1 MHGLQDIVFELR
13 YRSTQHDTTV
23 SFLACQKHYLEVY
36 TFTGIY
42 FKFAPADGP
51 CRRTQIQR
59 NPVELFLACA
69 PNDRKDCRLPVS
81 GEYTILIIGYI
92 FGFYMAWNIG
102 ANDVANSMASA
113 VGAKAITIRQAIFI
127 AAILNV
133 LGATFIGSHV
143 TNTIRKGIVS
153 TQVLG
158 DPQLALIGALS
169 ALLAA
174 ALWISFATWK
184 SLPVSTTHSIV
195 GAMIGFGIMAG
206 GFDVI
211 NWLKLGAVV
220 MSWIISPVFSMVIA
234 FVLFKSIVRLI
245 LSKNDAKTAAF
256 RWSPVFIGIACFV
269 VVLSFLFKTPLGKK
283 LAIGT
288 PMALII
294 ALVMACL
301 LGMAGKMLIK
311 YFVMGRKNNG
321 VEEIFRRI
329 QIGTS
334 CYVALAQG
342 ANDVANAIGP
352 LAVIYFLV
360 HTGAVGAKVPVPIF
374 LLLFGGVGI
383 ACGIWMAGYRVMT
396 TIGTKITTL
405 TNTRGFCVDFSAAT
419 TVLLASKM
427 GLPVSTTHAAVGGV
441 MGVGLARGMEA
452 VNFRIV
458 LQIVLYWVL
467 TVPAA
472 AITSM
477 LIFWMIRL
485 FY

>member
-1 MHGLQDIVFELR
+1 
-13 YRSTQHDTTV
+13 
-23 SFLACQKHYLEVY
+23 
-36 TFTGIY
+36 
-42 FKFAPADGP
+42 
-51 CRRTQIQR
+51 
-59 NPVELFLACA
+59 
-69 PNDRKDCRLPVS
+69 
-81 GEYTILIIGYI
+81 
-92 FGFYMAWNIG
+92 MAWNIG

-133 LGATFIGSHV
+133 AGATFIGSHV

-153 TQVLG
+153 TQVLT
-158 DPQLALIGALS
+158 DPDIALVGAFS

-174 ALWISFATWK
+174 ALWVSFATWK

-206 GFDVI
+206 GMDVI
-211 NWLKLGAVV
+211 NWGKLGAVV
-220 MSWIISPVFSMVIA
+220 MSWIISPVLSLIIA
-234 FVLFKSIVRLI
+234 YILFHIIIRFILSRQNALAAAVRL
-245 LSKNDAKTAAF
+245 
-256 RWSPVFIGIACFV
+256 SPVFIGSACFI

-283 LAIGT
+283 FSISM
-288 PMALII
+288 PMALMA
-294 ALVMACL
+294 ALIVSGILGL
-301 LGMAGKMLIK
+301 LGKALINR
-311 YFVMGRKNNG
+311 FVNRAAKSATA
-321 VEEIFRRI
+321 EEIFRRI

-360 HTGAVGAKVPVPIF
+360 KTGSIGEKVPVPFF

-383 ACGIWMAGYRVMT
+383 ACGIWMAGYRVMS

-405 TNTRGFCVDFSAAT
+405 TNTRGFCVDFAAAS

-427 GLPVSTTHAAVGGV
+427 GLPVSTTHASVGGV

-452 VNFRIV
+452 VNFRII
-458 LQIVLYWVL
+458 LQIMLYWVL

-477 LIFWMIRL
+477 VLFLLIKSIL
-485 FY
+485 

>member
-1 MHGLQDIVFELR
+1 M
-13 YRSTQHDTTV
+13 T
-23 SFLACQKHYLEVY
+23 
-36 TFTGIY
+36 
-42 FKFAPADGP
+42 P
-51 CRRTQIQR
+51 
-59 NPVELFLACA
+59 
-69 PNDRKDCRLPVS
+69 
-81 GEYTILIIGYI
+81 EYYILIIGYI

-127 AAILNV
+127 AGILNV
-133 LGATFIGSHV
+133 AGAVFIGSHV
-143 TNTIRKGIVS
+143 TQTIRKGIVS
-153 TQVLG
+153 TDILS
-158 DPQLALIGALS
+158 DPHVALIGALS

-174 ALWISFATWK
+174 ALWVSFATWK

-206 GFDVI
+206 GFGVI
-211 NWLKLGAVV
+211 NWGKLAAVV
-220 MSWIISPVFSMVIA
+220 MSWIISPVFSLAIA
-234 FVLFKSIVRLI
+234 FVMFKTIVRFI
-245 LSKNDAKTAAF
+245 MVRRDAFERAIGLSPA
-256 RWSPVFIGIACFV
+256 FIGLAAFV
-269 VVLSFLFKTPLGKK
+269 VVLSFLFKTPLGKT
-283 LAIGT
+283 LAMDSWT
-288 PMALII
+288 ALLV
-294 ALVMACL
+294 ALV
-301 LGMAGKMLIK
+301 LGGLVGYAGKTVIK
-311 YFVMGRKNNG
+311 RFVTTDNGDGTEQVFRK
-321 VEEIFRRI
+321 I

-360 HTGAVGAKVPVPIF
+360 TTGSVGAKVPVPVW

-383 ACGIWMAGYRVMT
+383 ASGIGMAGHRVMD
-396 TIGTKITTL
+396 TIGNKITTL
-405 TNTRGFCVDFSAAT
+405 TNTRGFSVDFAAAS

-441 MGVGLARGMEA
+441 LGVGLAGGIEA

-458 LQIVLYWVL
+458 LKIMLYWVL

-477 LIFWMIRL
+477 IIFKILQL
-485 FY
+485 FV